1 MENLTMANSPA
12 FQWYPKDILS
22 SSRVA
27 EMTLEEEGAYR
38 RALDFCWLHGTL
50 PNDAERLARIIG
62 KGAST
67 TLATVVQSM
76 FEPAPND
83 PSRLIHPRLEQ
94 ERQKQ
99 EIWANKS
106 REGGLKSAETRRA
119 KANQQKLEPK
129 TKGGSSTLARVVDD
143 RLTFGSNQNATLQ
156 SSSPSSSPNTP
167 PPARAHE
174 GWHSQEFEHQFGKP
188 LPIYQLDLTQGK
200 VTDRTLWAEVLSKW
214 KSNGYSDRNITGILD
229 FYEKETERKNA
240 ETLRPRNNDR
250 HTGHAQSPPSEVI
263 PFEATEGSL

>member
-1 MENLTMANSPA
+1 
-12 FQWYPKDILS
+12 
-22 SSRVA
+22 
-27 EMTLEEEGAYR
+27 MTLEEEGAYR

-76 FEPAPND
+76 FEPDPND
-83 PSRLIHPRLEQ
+83 PSRLIHPRLEE

-106 REGGLKSAETRRA
+106 RVGGLKSAETRRA
-119 KANQQKLEPK
+119 KANQRENEPK
-129 TKGGSSTLARVVDD
+129 TKGGSTTLATVVDD

-167 PPARAHE
+167 SHALAHE
-174 GWHSQEFEHQFGKP
+174 DWHSWEFENCFGKAM
-188 LPIYQLDLTQGK
+188 PIYQLDLAQGS
-200 VTDRTLWAEVLSKW
+200 VMDRTLWAEVLSKW
-214 KSNGYSDRNITGILD
+214 KSNGYSDRNITGIL
-229 FYEKETERKNA
+229 ETYQRELERKNGK
-240 ETLRPRNNDR
+240 TFRPKHSDRNAGDARQPAIEAIN
-250 HTGHAQSPPSEVI
+250 
-263 PFEATEGSL
+263 FEATEGSL